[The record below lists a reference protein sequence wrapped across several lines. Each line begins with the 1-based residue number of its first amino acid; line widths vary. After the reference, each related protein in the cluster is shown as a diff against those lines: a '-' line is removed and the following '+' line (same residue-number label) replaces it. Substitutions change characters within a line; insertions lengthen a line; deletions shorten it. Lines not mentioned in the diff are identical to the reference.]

1 MLAVQPQARLT
12 QKQKQ
17 KHKHPQL
24 SIDLLALP
32 RMLHLS
38 RREVEIAMYVRVT

>member
-12 QKQKQ
+12 QMQKQ
-17 KHKHPQL
+17 KHPQL

-38 RREVEIAMYVRVT
+38 RREVDIVMYVRVA